1 MAENGREWPG
11 LDVNGREWPEM
22 DGNDREWPTK
32 AGNLRE
38 WPGMTENGWNTNRTL
53 LKPHIKTPY
62 DPLESPYISQT
73 LNKRPLIRFSKNKI
87 SYFGFNFNQKST
99 FC

>member
-53 LKPHIKTPY
+53 LKPYIKTPY

-73 LNKRPLIRFSKNKI
+73 SYKSKASLGRDGKNKVAELFR
-87 SYFGFNFNQKST
+87 YFTLLS
-99 FC
+99 